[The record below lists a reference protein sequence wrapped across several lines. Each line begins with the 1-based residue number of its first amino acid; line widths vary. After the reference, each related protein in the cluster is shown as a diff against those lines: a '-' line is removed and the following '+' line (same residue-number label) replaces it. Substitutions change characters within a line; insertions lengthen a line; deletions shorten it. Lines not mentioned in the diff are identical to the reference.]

1 MIRILSLDG
10 SSFRICATL
19 VDDNQH
25 APDQLPRRV
34 NSLALRFPISTIRS
48 RALRTGKARMLIMLA
63 GLILIGLSSGC
74 KGTSV
79 KEDNPVFTS
88 APPRR
93 SLVNHAAD
101 AEEQRLAR
109 QVDPAEGN
117 VVPVAFHE
125 IGVTPL
131 TGSSVVATVN
141 GKPVFVD
148 DILGGVR
155 RRIESDPNLTDEQRQ
170 MILMQSL
177 RARTREYAE
186 DSLVVQ
192 ALEATIPEDKR
203 QIIRDSLEP
212 EFQRVC
218 QKMMKDNNLATD
230 EDLNR
235 WLEDQGF
242 TRREMKDTFIRR
254 QFVVGY
260 VQSKVQVPKLIDRAV
275 LVKYYQEHIDEYTPD
290 EEVRFAEIVV
300 RFRDH
305 GGREGAEDVMTQV
318 VERLGQNED
327 FGKVAQELS
336 DVLSSEKRGDIGWIK
351 RGSLADKELESMLFD
366 MSAGEMTKVQ
376 VHEDRFE
383 VYKVI
388 DHRRPKTVE
397 FQAVQ
402 KEIEAKKLAEL
413 RDAAQKQVM
422 DDLRAKGVIITIFDG
437 EKTADKA
444 VRL

>member
-1 MIRILSLDG
+1 M
-10 SSFRICATL
+10 
-19 VDDNQH
+19 
-25 APDQLPRRV
+25 
-34 NSLALRFPISTIRS
+34 
-48 RALRTGKARMLIMLA
+48 
-63 GLILIGLSSGC
+63 LIGLSVGC
-74 KGTSV
+74 KGTTV

-101 AEEQRLAR
+101 TEEQRLA
-109 QVDPAEGN
+109 QQADPTEGGI
-117 VVPVAFHE
+117 VPVAFHE

-131 TGSSVVATVN
+131 AGSSVVATVN

-155 RRIESDPNLTDEQRQ
+155 RKIEADPNLTDKQRQ
-170 MILMQSL
+170 LILTQSL
-177 RARTREYAE
+177 RLRTREYAE
-186 DSLVVQ
+186 DELVVQ

-203 QIIRDSLEP
+203 KLIRDSLEP
-212 EFQRVC
+212 AFQEVC
-218 QKMMKDNNLATD
+218 QKMMKDNKLTAD
-230 EDLNR
+230 EELDT
-235 WLEDQGF
+235 WLEGQGF

-260 VQSKVQVPKLIDRAV
+260 VQSKIQVPKQIDRAV
-275 LVKYYQEHIDEYTPD
+275 LVKHYQEHIDEYTPD

-318 VERLGQNED
+318 VERLGQKED
-327 FGKVAQELS
+327 FGTVAEELS

-351 RGSLADKELESMLFD
+351 RGSLADKELEAMLFE

-383 VYKVI
+383 VYKVV
-388 DHRRPKTVE
+388 DHRHPKTVE

-402 KEIEAKKLAEL
+402 KEIEVKKLTEL
-413 RDAAQKQVM
+413 RDAAQKQVL
-422 DDLRAKGVIITIFDG
+422 DELRAKGVIVTIFDG
-437 EKTADKA
+437 EKPADKP
-444 VRL
+444 VRQ

>member
-1 MIRILSLDG
+1 
-10 SSFRICATL
+10 
-19 VDDNQH
+19 
-25 APDQLPRRV
+25 
-34 NSLALRFPISTIRS
+34 
-48 RALRTGKARMLIMLA
+48 MLC
-63 GLILIGLSSGC
+63 GVSVGC
-74 KGTSV
+74 KGTTV

-101 AEEQRLAR
+101 AEEQRLA
-109 QVDPAEGN
+109 QKANPPEGGI
-117 VVPVAFHE
+117 VPVAFHE

-148 DILGGVR
+148 DVLGGVR
-155 RRIESDPNLTDEQRQ
+155 RKIEADPNLTDEQRQ
-170 MILMQSL
+170 LILMQSL

-186 DSLVVQ
+186 DELVVQ

-212 EFQRVC
+212 AFQEVC
-218 QKMMKDNNLATD
+218 DKMKKDNHLATD
-230 EDLNR
+230 DDLDG
-235 WLEDQGF
+235 WLEGQGF

-260 VQSKVQVPKLIDRAV
+260 VQSKMHVPKQIDRAV
-275 LVKYYQEHIDEYTPD
+275 LVKHYQEHIDEYTPD

-305 GGREGAEDVMTQV
+305 GGREGAEEIMTRV
-318 VERLGQNED
+318 VQRLRQKED
-327 FGKVAQELS
+327 FGAVAQELS

-351 RGSLADKELESMLFD
+351 RGSLADKELEAMLFE
-366 MSAGEMTKVQ
+366 MASGEMTSVQ

-388 DHRRPKTVE
+388 DHRHPKTVE

-402 KEIEAKKLAEL
+402 KEIEAVKLGEL
-413 RDAAQKQVM
+413 QKAAQKQVL
-422 DDLRAKGVIITIFDG
+422 DDLLAHGNIVTIFDG
-437 EKTADKA
+437 EKPAENPL
-444 VRL
+444 RR

>member
-1 MIRILSLDG
+1 MIRLLSETDSTVPTARLVLDD
-10 SSFRICATL
+10 IQPT
-19 VDDNQH
+19 
-25 APDQLPRRV
+25 PDKLPLWV
-34 NSLALRFPISTIRS
+34 NFLASRFPTSAILTP
-48 RALRTGKARMLIMLA
+48 ALRTGQARMWIVFA
-63 GLILIGLSSGC
+63 GLMSFGLSLGC
-74 KGTSV
+74 QGTTV

-101 AEEQRLAR
+101 AEEQRFAR
-109 QVDPAEGN
+109 QADPKQSGI
-117 VVPVAFHE
+117 VPVAFHE
-125 IGVTPL
+125 IGIAPL

-148 DILGGVR
+148 DVLGGVR

-170 MILMQSL
+170 LILMQSL

-203 QIIRDSLEP
+203 EIIRDSLEP
-212 EFQRVC
+212 AFQEVC
-218 QKMMKDNNLATD
+218 EKMMKDNKLASD

-260 VQSKVQVPKLIDRAV
+260 VQSKIQVPKQIDRAV
-275 LVKYYQEHIDEYTPD
+275 LVKHYQEHIDEYTPE
-290 EEVRFAEIVV
+290 EEVRFSEIVV

-305 GGREGAEDVMTQV
+305 EGREGAEEVMTHA
-318 VERLGQNED
+318 VERLGQKED
-327 FGKVAQELS
+327 FGTVAEELS

-351 RGSLADKELESMLFD
+351 RGSLADKELEAMLFE

-383 VYKVI
+383 VYKVV
-388 DHRRPKTVE
+388 DHRHPKTVE

-402 KEIEAKKLAEL
+402 KEIEVKKLTEL
-413 RDAAQKQVM
+413 RDAAQKQVL
-422 DDLRAKGVIITIFDG
+422 DELRAKGVIVTIFDG
-437 EKTADKA
+437 EKPADKP
-444 VRL
+444 VRQ

>member
-1 MIRILSLDG
+1 
-10 SSFRICATL
+10 
-19 VDDNQH
+19 
-25 APDQLPRRV
+25 
-34 NSLALRFPISTIRS
+34 
-48 RALRTGKARMLIMLA
+48 MLIMFV
-63 GLILIGLSSGC
+63 GLISFGLSLGC
-74 KGTSV
+74 KGTTV

-88 APPRR
+88 APPRK

-101 AEEQRLAR
+101 AEEQRLA
-109 QVDPAEGN
+109 QQAGPAEGGI
-117 VVPVAFHE
+117 VPVAFHE
-125 IGVTPL
+125 IGVAPL

-148 DILGGVR
+148 DVLGGVR
-155 RRIESDPNLTDEQRQ
+155 RRIESDPNLSDEQRQ

-212 EFQRVC
+212 EFQKVS
-218 QKMMKDNNLATD
+218 QKMMKDNNLASD
-230 EDLNR
+230 EDLDH

-260 VQSKVQVPKLIDRAV
+260 VQSKVQVPKQIDRAV
-275 LVKYYQEHIDEYTPD
+275 LVKHYQEHLDEYTPD

-318 VERLGQNED
+318 VERLRQKED
-327 FGKVAQELS
+327 FGTVALELS
-336 DVLSSEKRGDIGWIK
+336 DVLSGEKRGDIGWIK
-351 RGSLADKELESMLFD
+351 RGSLADKALEAMLFD
-366 MSAGEMTKVQ
+366 LPTGEMTSVQ

-388 DHRRPKTVE
+388 DHRHPKGLGGSDHLE
-397 FQAVQ
+397 NLRLLCRSCNQRAAI
-402 KEIEAKKLAEL
+402 EIF
-413 RDAAQKQVM
+413 
-422 DDLRAKGVIITIFDG
+422 GV
-437 EKTADKA
+437 EKTEPCMDPTT
-444 VRL
+444 

>member
-1 MIRILSLDG
+1 
-10 SSFRICATL
+10 
-19 VDDNQH
+19 
-25 APDQLPRRV
+25 
-34 NSLALRFPISTIRS
+34 
-48 RALRTGKARMLIMLA
+48 MLA
-63 GLILIGLSSGC
+63 GLISIGLSLGC
-74 KGTSV
+74 KGTTV

-101 AEEQRLAR
+101 AEEQRLA
-109 QVDPAEGN
+109 QQADTTEAG

-148 DILGGVR
+148 DVLGGVR
-155 RRIESDPNLTDEQRQ
+155 RRIESDPSLTDEQRQ
-170 MILMQSL
+170 QILLQAL

-203 QIIRDSLEP
+203 EIIRDSMEP
-212 EFQRVC
+212 AFQEVC
-218 QKMMKDNNLATD
+218 QKMMKDNSLATD
-230 EDLNR
+230 EELDS
-235 WLEDQGF
+235 WLEGQGF

-275 LVKYYQEHIDEYTPD
+275 LVKHYQEHIDEYTPD

-318 VERLGQNED
+318 VQRLRQKED
-327 FGKVAQELS
+327 FGTVAQELS

-351 RGSLADKELESMLFD
+351 RGSLADKELEAMLFE
-366 MSAGEMTKVQ
+366 MSAGEMTSVQ

-383 VYKVI
+383 TYKVI
-388 DHRRPKTVE
+388 DHRHPQTVQ

-402 KEIEAKKLAEL
+402 KEIEAKKLGEL
-413 RDAAQKQVM
+413 RDAAHKQVM
-422 DDLRAKGVIITIFDG
+422 DDLRAKGIIITIFDG
-437 EKTADKA
+437 EKPAEKP

>member
-1 MIRILSLDG
+1 M
-10 SSFRICATL
+10 
-19 VDDNQH
+19 V
-25 APDQLPRRV
+25 
-34 NSLALRFPISTIRS
+34 
-48 RALRTGKARMLIMLA
+48 LA
-63 GLILIGLSSGC
+63 GLVLSGASVGC
-74 KGTSV
+74 KGTTV

-101 AEEQRLAR
+101 AEEQRLA
-109 QVDPAEGN
+109 QKADPPESGI
-117 VVPVAFHE
+117 VPVAFHE

-186 DSLVVQ
+186 DELVVQ

-203 QIIRDSLEP
+203 QVIRDSLEP
-212 EFQRVC
+212 AFQEVRE
-218 QKMMKDNNLATD
+218 KMMKDQNLASD
-230 EDLNR
+230 EDLDA
-235 WLEDQGF
+235 WLEGQGF

-260 VQSKVQVPKLIDRAV
+260 VQSKMQVPKQIDRAV
-275 LVKYYQEHIDEYTPD
+275 LVRHYQEHIDEYTPD

-300 RFRDH
+300 RFQDH
-305 GGREGAEDVMTQV
+305 GGREGAEEVMTQV
-318 VERLGQNED
+318 VERLRQKED
-327 FGKVAQELS
+327 FGTVAQELS
-336 DVLSSEKRGDIGWIK
+336 DALSGEKRGDIGWIK
-351 RGSLADKELESMLFD
+351 RGSLADKELEAMLFE
-366 MSAGEMTKVQ
+366 MASGEMTSVQ

-388 DHRRPKTVE
+388 DHRHPKTIE

-413 RDAAQKQVM
+413 QKAAQKQVM
-422 DDLRAKGVIITIFDG
+422 DDLLAQGNIVTIFDG
-437 EKTADKA
+437 EKPAENS
-444 VRL
+444 VRQ

>member
-1 MIRILSLDG
+1 M
-10 SSFRICATL
+10 A
-19 VDDNQH
+19 
-25 APDQLPRRV
+25 RV
-34 NSLALRFPISTIRS
+34 SMMF
-48 RALRTGKARMLIMLA
+48 A
-63 GLILIGLSSGC
+63 GLMLFGLSVGC
-74 KGTSV
+74 KGTTV

-93 SLVNHAAD
+93 SLINQAAD
-101 AEEQRLAR
+101 AEEQRLA
-109 QVDPAEGN
+109 QLAKSPEGGIL
-117 VVPVAFHE
+117 PVAFHE

-148 DILGGVR
+148 DVLGGVR

-170 MILMQSL
+170 QILMQSL

-212 EFQRVC
+212 AFQEVC
-218 QKMMKDNNLATD
+218 QKMMKDNKLTADD
-230 EDLNR
+230 ELDR

-260 VQSKVQVPKLIDRAV
+260 VQSKMQVPKQIDRAV
-275 LVKYYQEHIDEYTPD
+275 LVKHYQEHIDEYTPE

-305 GGREGAEDVMTQV
+305 GGREGAEDIMTQV
-318 VERLGQNED
+318 VQRLQQKED
-327 FGKVAQELS
+327 FGTVAQELS
-336 DVLSSEKRGDIGWIK
+336 DVLSAEKRGDIGWIK
-351 RGSLADKELESMLFD
+351 RGSLADKVLESMLF
-366 MSAGEMTKVQ
+366 EMTSGETSSVK
-376 VHEDRFE
+376 VHEDRIE

-388 DHRRPKTVE
+388 DHRHPKTVE

-402 KEIEAKKLAEL
+402 KEIESKLLAEL
-413 RDAAQKQVM
+413 RDQAQMQVL
-422 DDLRAKGVIITIFDG
+422 DDLRAKGTIITIFDS
-437 EKTADKA
+437 EKPVNKPAP
-444 VRL
+444 L

>member
-1 MIRILSLDG
+1 
-10 SSFRICATL
+10 
-19 VDDNQH
+19 
-25 APDQLPRRV
+25 
-34 NSLALRFPISTIRS
+34 
-48 RALRTGKARMLIMLA
+48 MLIVFA
-63 GLILIGLSSGC
+63 GLVLSGLNVGC
-74 KGTSV
+74 KGTTV
-79 KEDNPVFTS
+79 KEDNPVFTA

-93 SLVNHAAD
+93 SLVNQDAD
-101 AEEQRLAR
+101 AEEQRLA
-109 QVDPAEGN
+109 QQANPPEGS

-125 IGVTPL
+125 IGVAPL

-148 DILGGVR
+148 DVLGGVR

-170 MILMQSL
+170 QILMQSL

-203 QIIRDSLEP
+203 TVIRDSLEP
-212 EFQRVC
+212 AFQEVC
-218 QKMMKDNNLATD
+218 QKMMKDNNLASD
-230 EDLNR
+230 EELDS
-235 WLEDQGF
+235 WLESQGF

-260 VQSKVQVPKLIDRAV
+260 VQSKVQVPKQIDRAV
-275 LVKYYQEHIDEYTPD
+275 LVKHYQEHIDEYTPD

-305 GGREGAEDVMTQV
+305 GGRDGAEDVMTQV
-318 VERLGQNED
+318 VERLRQKED
-327 FGKVAQELS
+327 FGTVALELS

-351 RGSLADKELESMLFD
+351 RGSLADKELEAMLFE

-388 DHRRPKTVE
+388 DHRHPKTVE

-413 RDAAQKQVM
+413 RDAAQKQVL
-422 DDLRAKGVIITIFDG
+422 DDLRAKGIIVTIFDG
-437 EKTADKA
+437 EKPDDKPN
-444 VRL
+444 RQ

>member
-1 MIRILSLDG
+1 MRSG
-10 SSFRICATL
+10 RPRVSMVYATL
-19 VDDNQH
+19 
-25 APDQLPRRV
+25 
-34 NSLALRFPISTIRS
+34 
-48 RALRTGKARMLIMLA
+48 M
-63 GLILIGLSSGC
+63 LIGLSVGC
-74 KGTSV
+74 KGTTV

-101 AEEQRLAR
+101 AEEQRLA
-109 QVDPAEGN
+109 QTSAPNEGGI
-117 VVPVAFHE
+117 VPVAFHE

-148 DILGGVR
+148 DVLGGVR

-170 MILMQSL
+170 QILMQAL

-203 QIIRDSLEP
+203 DVIRDSLEP
-212 EFQRVC
+212 AFQEVC
-218 QKMMKDNNLATD
+218 EKMMKDNKLAADD
-230 EDLNR
+230 ELDS
-235 WLEDQGF
+235 WLEAQGF

-260 VQSKVQVPKLIDRAV
+260 VQSKTQVPKQIDRAV
-275 LVKYYQEHIDEYTPD
+275 LVRHYQEHIDEYTPD

-305 GGREGAEDVMTQV
+305 GGREGAEVVMTQV
-318 VERLGQNED
+318 VQRLQQKED
-327 FGKVAQELS
+327 FGTVAQELS

-351 RGSLADKELESMLFD
+351 RGSLADKELEAMLFE
-366 MSAGEMTKVQ
+366 MSAGEMTSVQ

-388 DHRRPKTVE
+388 DHRHPKTVE
-397 FQAVQ
+397 FPDVQ
-402 KEIEAKKLAEL
+402 KEIEAKLLAEL
-413 RDAAQKQVM
+413 RDQAEKQVL
-422 DDLRAKGVIITIFDG
+422 DDLRAKGNIVTIFDG
-437 EKTADKA
+437 EKPVDKPT
-444 VRL
+444 RQ

>member
-1 MIRILSLDG
+1 
-10 SSFRICATL
+10 
-19 VDDNQH
+19 
-25 APDQLPRRV
+25 
-34 NSLALRFPISTIRS
+34 
-48 RALRTGKARMLIMLA
+48 MLIMIVA
-63 GLILIGLSSGC
+63 LISFGLSPGC
-74 KGTSV
+74 KGTTV

-101 AEEQRLAR
+101 AEEQRLAQ
-109 QVDPAEGN
+109 QVDPTDDG

-155 RRIESDPNLTDEQRQ
+155 RRIESDPHLTDEQRQ
-170 MILMQSL
+170 LILMQSL

-203 QIIRDSLEP
+203 EIIRDSLEP
-212 EFQRVC
+212 AFQEVC
-218 QKMMKDNNLATD
+218 QKMMKDNNLTSD
-230 EDLNR
+230 EELNN
-235 WLEDQGF
+235 WLEGQGF

-260 VQSKVQVPKLIDRAV
+260 VQSKVQVPKQIDRAV
-275 LVKYYQEHIDEYTPD
+275 LVKHYQEHIDEYTPD

-305 GGREGAEDVMTQV
+305 GGRESAEDVMTQV
-318 VERLGQNED
+318 VERLGQKEN
-327 FGKVAQELS
+327 FGTVAQELS

-351 RGSLADKELESMLFD
+351 RGSLADKELEAMLFD
-366 MSAGEMTKVQ
+366 MSAGEMTSVQ
-376 VHEDRFE
+376 VQEDRFE

-388 DHRRPKTVE
+388 DHRHPKTVE

-413 RDAAQKQVM
+413 RDAAHKQVM
-422 DDLRAKGVIITIFDG
+422 DDLRAKGIIVTIFDG
-437 EKTADKA
+437 EKPAEKP